1 MSTQEDSGEVQA
13 RLFKAIEGGKLE
25 EVRELLEVDPSRAS
39 SHNSDG
45 ASALI
50 WAAYYRHAA
59 IAELL
64 MGQGARPNVF
74 EASVLNLSDQLQKR
88 LRSDRTLVDSYS
100 FDGWTPLHLAAHFGS
115 LDAIRTLLA
124 NGASHQAVSHNSEGN
139 QPLQAAA
146 AGRQVDAV
154 GLLLEVGAEVD
165 APSEVGFTAL
175 HSAAASGDVGLT
187 RMLLQAG
194 AKVDGKAKGG
204 KTPVELAIEADHA
217 EVIEMLE
224 AAAAP

>member
-25 EVRELLEVDPSRAS
+25 EVRELLEVDPSRGS

-64 MGQGARPNVF
+64 MGHGARPNVF
-74 EASVLNLSDQLQKR
+74 EDSVLNLSEQLQKL
-88 LRSDRTLVDSYS
+88 LRSDRTLIDSYS

-124 NGASHQAVSHNSEGN
+124 TGASHQAVSHNSEGN

-146 AGRQVDAV
+146 AGRQVGAV
-154 GLLLEVGAEVD
+154 GLLLEAGAEVD
-165 APSEVGFTAL
+165 APSEVGFIAL
-175 HSAAASGDVGLT
+175 HSAAASGDVRLT

-204 KTPVELAIEADHA
+204 KTPVELAVEADHA

>member
-39 SHNSDG
+39 SRNSDG

-59 IAELL
+59 IPELL
-64 MGQGARPNVF
+64 MGHGARPNVF
-74 EASVLNLSDQLQKR
+74 EASVLDLNNQLKDL

-100 FDGWTPLHLAAHFGS
+100 FDGWTPLHLAAHFGN
-115 LDAIRTLLA
+115 LVAIQTLLS
-124 NGASHQAVSHNSEGN
+124 NGASHRAVSHNSNGN

-154 GLLLEVGAEVD
+154 GLLLKAGADVE
-165 APSEVGFTAL
+165 APSEAGFTAL
-175 HSAAASGDVGLT
+175 HSAAASGDVRLT
-187 RMLLQAG
+187 RMLLEAG
-194 AKVDGKAKGG
+194 AKVDRKAKGG
-204 KTPVELAIEADHA
+204 KTPMELAVEADHA
-217 EVIEMLE
+217 EVVEVLE